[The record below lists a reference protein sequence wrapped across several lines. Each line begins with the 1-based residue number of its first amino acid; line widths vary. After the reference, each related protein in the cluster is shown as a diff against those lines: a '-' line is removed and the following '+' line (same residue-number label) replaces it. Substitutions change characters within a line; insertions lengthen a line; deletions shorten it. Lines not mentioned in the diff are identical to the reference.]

1 MLQVCDCAAY
11 DGPFRKHCFNH
22 CEDSPM
28 MAPKECQNM
37 QEEILCIW
45 CVYVSVHVRFV
56 LCTDFTLCTVHAL
69 LK

>member
-11 DGPFRKHCFNH
+11 NGPFQKHFNH

-37 QEEILCIW
+37 EEEILCIW
-45 CVYVSVHVRFV
+45 CVCVPVQLRLV
-56 LCTDFTLCTVHAL
+56 LCTDCTLCMVHAL